1 MVDKQT
7 LENEI
12 LNKIEEMEKPDYE
25 FPERFPKK
33 HFMAV
38 LICVL
43 VSTGI
48 LVIGAFL

>member
-12 LNKIEEMEKPDYE
+12 LSKIEEMEKPDYE
-25 FPERFPKK
+25 FPERFSKK
-33 HFMAV
+33 NFIIV

-43 VSTGI
+43 ASMGI
-48 LVIGAFL
+48 LIGGAFL

>member
-1 MVDKQT
+1 MVDKQV

-12 LNKIEEMEKPDYE
+12 LSKIEEMEKPEYA

-33 HFMAV
+33 SFIAV
-38 LICVL
+38 LVCVL
-43 VSTGI
+43 VSLGM

>member
-1 MVDKQT
+1 MVDKQV

-12 LNKIEEMEKPDYE
+12 LSKIEEMEKPEYE

-33 HFMAV
+33 SFIAV
-38 LICVL
+38 LVCVL
-43 VSTGI
+43 VSMGM